1 MSHKL
6 LQDAKDLDWNSIE
19 EKWRGRWEASKI
31 FETELN
37 SKKQKYFITVAYP
50 YPNSPQHV
58 GHGRTYT
65 LADVHARY
73 MRMKGYNVLF
83 PMAFHY
89 TGTPIVAMSQRVLRK
104 DMELLNTFRTI
115 YNLSD
120 EVISTFVIPVEIA
133 SFFHKEIKQGMKE
146 MGYSIDWRRE
156 FTTIDNGYS
165 KFISWQFRLLRKKG
179 LVVQGSHPV
188 GWCPKDHNPVSQHDT
203 MGDVEPDFL
212 EYSLI
217 KFSTEDGYILPTATL
232 RPETIFGVTNL
243 WINPD
248 IDYVKILIDD
258 DKWIV
263 TQEAAKKLEFLNHN
277 VKITTKIKGS
287 ELVGKLAK
295 HIFLDVGIPIY
306 PASFVD
312 PDNGTG
318 VVMSVPGH
326 APYDYQ
332 AIEDLKKRVDLQG
345 KYHMDFTVSP
355 IKIIQSD
362 NYQGNSDVT
371 PAEIITKEYAIK
383 DQQDPKLEEATN
395 KLYGDEFYSGVLLP
409 ITGRFSGLSVKEAR
423 FRVRED
429 MSSKGLISM
438 MYELENKTVRCRCG
452 TTCVVKLLTDQWFLD
467 YGNEA
472 WKKLAH
478 ECINSMDVIPEEIR
492 LEFNNVIDWLKE
504 RACARKIGLGT
515 KVPWDPDWIV
525 ESLSD
530 SVIYMIYY
538 LISKYLTNDKDDTN
552 SESLMHSDNLSDEF
566 FDYVL
571 LGKGD
576 PEEIAKLSRIS
587 LNVLNKIRNDFL
599 YFYPVDSRHS
609 GRDLVPNHLSFFIFN
624 HVAIFGKEFWPKQIV
639 INGSV
644 LMQGKKMSKSLGN
657 IIPLRTAVKEYGA
670 DAIRLAMLS
679 TSELLQDADFSFDL
693 VKGIRSKLH
702 EIYKTTLDRATSLR
716 DPMTSGIKEGIF
728 QMELEEKW
736 LLSRLQHAISETT
749 RSLERLRVRESLQII
764 LYFMDRDLQWY
775 KKRKKAKKRDP
786 LKSKAFDEF
795 LSIRVRLLAP
805 FAPFI
810 SEEIWEIIDSKGF
823 ITSVAW
829 PQVDNGKIDATIE
842 ENEDLIENTI
852 LDIQKITKV
861 TKIVP
866 KRILIYTAS
875 KHKWILYK
883 KILSAMQ
890 LESQVNFGDLMK
902 VLVNDK
908 EVSDIAKTDPGLIK
922 KIIADILSYSTEV
935 RKRKLGLE
943 SFDEGIP
950 LRDALILIMEQIG
963 FEEITIDIV
972 SEDQDDRYDPKGKS
986 RFARP
991 FKPALYLE

>member
-1 MSHKL
+1 
-6 LQDAKDLDWNSIE
+6 
-19 EKWRGRWEASKI
+19 
-31 FETELN
+31 
-37 SKKQKYFITVAYP
+37 
-50 YPNSPQHV
+50 
-58 GHGRTYT
+58 
-65 LADVHARY
+65 
-73 MRMKGYNVLF
+73 
-83 PMAFHY
+83 
-89 TGTPIVAMSQRVLRK
+89 
-104 DMELLNTFRTI
+104 
-115 YNLSD
+115 
-120 EVISTFVIPVEIA
+120 
-133 SFFHKEIKQGMKE
+133 
-146 MGYSIDWRRE
+146 
-156 FTTIDNGYS
+156 
-165 KFISWQFRLLRKKG
+165 
-179 LVVQGSHPV
+179 
-188 GWCPKDHNPVSQHDT
+188 
-203 MGDVEPDFL
+203 MGDIEPDFI
-212 EYSLI
+212 EYTLV
-217 KFSTEDGYILPTATL
+217 KFSTDDGYILPTATL

-248 IDYVKILIDD
+248 IVYVKILIDD
-258 DKWIV
+258 EKWIV

-277 VKITTKIKGS
+277 VKITTEIKGS

-295 HIFLDVGIPIY
+295 HSFLDIGIPIY

-318 VVMSVPGH
+318 IVMSVPGH

-332 AIEDLKKRVDLQG
+332 AIEDLKNRVDLQG
-345 KYHMDFTVSP
+345 MYHMDFNVSP
-355 IKIIQSD
+355 IKMIQSD
-362 NYQGNSDVT
+362 NYQGNSNIT
-371 PAEIITKEYAIK
+371 PAETITKEYAIK

-423 FRVRED
+423 LRVRED
-429 MSSKGLISM
+429 MSTKGLISM
-438 MYELENKTVRCRCG
+438 MYELENKAVRCRCG

-492 LEFNNVIDWLKE
+492 LEFNNVFDWLKE

-515 KVPWDPDWIV
+515 KVPWDPDWII

-538 LISKYLTNDKDDTN
+538 IISKYVTKDKDNTY
-552 SESLMHSDNLSDEF
+552 SESLMLSDNLSDEF

-571 LGKGD
+571 LGYGD
-576 PEEIAKLSRIS
+576 PENIAKLSRIS
-587 LNVLNKIRNDFL
+587 RDVLDKIRNDFL

-639 INGSV
+639 VNGSV

-657 IIPLRTAVKEYGA
+657 IIPLRIAVKEYGA

-702 EIYKTTLDRATSLR
+702 EIYKTTLERAISLR
-716 DPMTSGIKEGIF
+716 GTTTTGTKEDMF
-728 QMELEEKW
+728 QMELEERW
-736 LLSRLQHAISETT
+736 LLSRLQHAISEAT
-749 RSLERLRVRESLQII
+749 RSLERLRVRESLQIV

-775 KKRKKAKKRDP
+775 KKRKKAKNKDP
-786 LKSKAFDEF
+786 LTSKAFDEF
-795 LSIRVRLLAP
+795 WNIRVRLLAP

-810 SEEIWEIIDSKGF
+810 SEEMWEIIDSKGF

-829 PQVDNGKIDATIE
+829 PQVDNEKIDVTIE
-842 ENEDLIENTI
+842 ENEDLIENTV

-875 KHKWILYK
+875 RDKWILYK

-902 VLVNDK
+902 LLVNDK
-908 EVSDIAKTDPGLIK
+908 EVGDIAKTDPGLIRK
-922 KIIADILSYSTEV
+922 FIADILSYSTDG

-950 LRDALILIMEQIG
+950 LRDALTLIMEQIG
-963 FEEITIDIV
+963 FEEVTIDIF
-972 SEDQDDRYDPKGKS
+972 SEDQDDKYDPKGKS

>member
-1 MSHKL
+1 
-6 LQDAKDLDWNSIE
+6 
-19 EKWRGRWEASKI
+19 
-31 FETELN
+31 
-37 SKKQKYFITVAYP
+37 
-50 YPNSPQHV
+50 
-58 GHGRTYT
+58 
-65 LADVHARY
+65 
-73 MRMKGYNVLF
+73 
-83 PMAFHY
+83 
-89 TGTPIVAMSQRVLRK
+89 
-104 DMELLNTFRTI
+104 
-115 YNLSD
+115 
-120 EVISTFVIPVEIA
+120 
-133 SFFHKEIKQGMKE
+133 
-146 MGYSIDWRRE
+146 
-156 FTTIDNGYS
+156 
-165 KFISWQFRLLRKKG
+165 
-179 LVVQGSHPV
+179 
-188 GWCPKDHNPVSQHDT
+188 
-203 MGDVEPDFL
+203 
-212 EYSLI
+212 
-217 KFSTEDGYILPTATL
+217 
-232 RPETIFGVTNL
+232 
-243 WINPD
+243 
-248 IDYVKILIDD
+248 
-258 DKWIV
+258 
-263 TQEAAKKLEFLNHN
+263 
-277 VKITTKIKGS
+277 
-287 ELVGKLAK
+287 
-295 HIFLDVGIPIY
+295 
-306 PASFVD
+306 
-312 PDNGTG
+312 
-318 VVMSVPGH
+318 
-326 APYDYQ
+326 
-332 AIEDLKKRVDLQG
+332 
-345 KYHMDFTVSP
+345 
-355 IKIIQSD
+355 
-362 NYQGNSDVT
+362 
-371 PAEIITKEYAIK
+371 
-383 DQQDPKLEEATN
+383 
-395 KLYGDEFYSGVLLP
+395 
-409 ITGRFSGLSVKEAR
+409 
-423 FRVRED
+423 
-429 MSSKGLISM
+429 
-438 MYELENKTVRCRCG
+438 
-452 TTCVVKLLTDQWFLD
+452 
-467 YGNEA
+467 
-472 WKKLAH
+472 
-478 ECINSMDVIPEEIR
+478 
-492 LEFNNVIDWLKE
+492 
-504 RACARKIGLGT
+504 
-515 KVPWDPDWIV
+515 
-525 ESLSD
+525 
-530 SVIYMIYY
+530 
-538 LISKYLTNDKDDTN
+538 
-552 SESLMHSDNLSDEF
+552 
-566 FDYVL
+566 

-587 LNVLNKIRNDFL
+587 PNVLNKIRNDFL

-716 DPMTSGIKEGIF
+716 DPMASGIKEDMF
-728 QMELEEKW
+728 QMELEERW

-749 RSLERLRVRESLQII
+749 RSLERLRVRESLQIV

-775 KKRKKAKKRDP
+775 KKRKKAKKGDP

-810 SEEIWEIIDSKGF
+810 SEEIWEVIDSKDF

-829 PQVDNGKIDATIE
+829 PQVDNGKIDPTLE

-902 VLVNDK
+902 LLVNDN

-950 LRDALILIMEQIG
+950 LRDALTLIMEQIG

>member
-1 MSHKL
+1 M
-6 LQDAKDLDWNSIE
+6 
-19 EKWRGRWEASKI
+19 
-31 FETELN
+31 
-37 SKKQKYFITVAYP
+37 
-50 YPNSPQHV
+50 
-58 GHGRTYT
+58 
-65 LADVHARY
+65 
-73 MRMKGYNVLF
+73 
-83 PMAFHY
+83 
-89 TGTPIVAMSQRVLRK
+89 
-104 DMELLNTFRTI
+104 
-115 YNLSD
+115 
-120 EVISTFVIPVEIA
+120 
-133 SFFHKEIKQGMKE
+133 
-146 MGYSIDWRRE
+146 
-156 FTTIDNGYS
+156 
-165 KFISWQFRLLRKKG
+165 
-179 LVVQGSHPV
+179 
-188 GWCPKDHNPVSQHDT
+188 SQHDT
-203 MGDVEPDFL
+203 MGDIEPDFI
-212 EYSLI
+212 EYTLV
-217 KFSTEDGYILPTATL
+217 KFSTDDGYILPTATL

-248 IDYVKILIDD
+248 IVYVKILIDD
-258 DKWIV
+258 EKWIV

-277 VKITTKIKGS
+277 VKITTEIKGS

-295 HIFLDVGIPIY
+295 HSFLDIGIPIY

-318 VVMSVPGH
+318 IVMSVPGH

-332 AIEDLKKRVDLQG
+332 AIEDLKNRVDLQG
-345 KYHMDFTVSP
+345 MYHMDFNVSP
-355 IKIIQSD
+355 IKMIQSD
-362 NYQGNSDVT
+362 NYQGNSNIT
-371 PAEIITKEYAIK
+371 PAETITKEYAIK

-423 FRVRED
+423 LRVRED
-429 MSSKGLISM
+429 MSTKGLISM
-438 MYELENKTVRCRCG
+438 MYELENKAVRCRCG

-492 LEFNNVIDWLKE
+492 LEFNNVFDWLKE

-515 KVPWDPDWIV
+515 KVPWDPDWII

-538 LISKYLTNDKDDTN
+538 IISKYVTKDKDNTY
-552 SESLMHSDNLSDEF
+552 SESLMLSDNLSDEF

-571 LGKGD
+571 LGYGD
-576 PEEIAKLSRIS
+576 PENIAKLSRIS
-587 LNVLNKIRNDFL
+587 RDVLDKIRNDFL

-639 INGSV
+639 VNGSV

-657 IIPLRTAVKEYGA
+657 IIPLRIAVKEYGA

-702 EIYKTTLDRATSLR
+702 EIYKTTLERAISLR
-716 DPMTSGIKEGIF
+716 GTTTTGTKEDMF
-728 QMELEEKW
+728 QMELEERW
-736 LLSRLQHAISETT
+736 LLSRLQHAISEAT
-749 RSLERLRVRESLQII
+749 RSLERLRVRESLQIV

-775 KKRKKAKKRDP
+775 KKRKKAKNKDP
-786 LKSKAFDEF
+786 LTSKAFDEF
-795 LSIRVRLLAP
+795 WNIRVRLLAP

-810 SEEIWEIIDSKGF
+810 SEEMWEIIDSKGF

-829 PQVDNGKIDATIE
+829 PQVDNEKIDVTIE
-842 ENEDLIENTI
+842 ENEDLIENTV

-875 KHKWILYK
+875 RDKWILYK

-902 VLVNDK
+902 LLVNDK
-908 EVSDIAKTDPGLIK
+908 EVGDIAKTDPGLIRK
-922 KIIADILSYSTEV
+922 FIADILSYSTDG

-950 LRDALILIMEQIG
+950 LRDALTLIMEQIG
-963 FEEITIDIV
+963 FEEVTIDIF
-972 SEDQDDRYDPKGKS
+972 SEDQDDKYDPKGKS